1 MDNLFLNMKFH
12 KSVIFTI
19 ILSMVFSCANKK
31 DILYFQDINED
42 MKFTPKYKDYVIKID
57 DILKID
63 IITETPEAAQQF
75 NLMSQKG
82 NISVNKETFLL
93 YGYQVDTQGYI
104 NFPELGK
111 IMAKNKTILE
121 LREYIH
127 NQIKD
132 KDILTN
138 PTVDIKLLNAHFT
151 ILGEVQN
158 PGKYDFL
165 KNNLNILEAIGMAGD
180 LTINGVRD
188 NIKLIRTFSGDNLI
202 FEIDLTKSSII
213 NGDKFQL
220 FSGDIILV
228 NQNST
233 RVKNAGIIG
242 NSGTLISLL
251 SFLLSSII
259 LITN

>member
-1 MDNLFLNMKFH
+1 M
-12 KSVIFTI
+12 
-19 ILSMVFSCANKK
+19 
-31 DILYFQDINED
+31 
-42 MKFTPKYKDYVIKID
+42 
-57 DILKID
+57 
-63 IITETPEAAQQF
+63 
-75 NLMSQKG
+75 
-82 NISVNKETFLL
+82 
-93 YGYQVDTQGYI
+93 
-104 NFPELGK
+104 
-111 IMAKNKTILE
+111 
-121 LREYIH
+121 
-127 NQIKD
+127 
-132 KDILTN
+132 
-138 PTVDIKLLNAHFT
+138 DIKLLNAHFT

-188 NIKLIRTFSGDNLI
+188 NNKLIRTFSGDNLI

-233 RVKNAGIIG
+233 RVSNAGIIG